1 MGAPNFRTSCSS
13 SPPRSWEQ
21 KEGPDSEVMVMVG
34 VRVGAAEEPPQAFAV
49 GMLAAT
55 SLLPC
60 LAG

>member
-21 KEGPDSEVMVMVG
+21 KEGPDSEVVVG
-34 VRVGAAEEPPQAFAV
+34 VWVGAAEEPPQAFAV